1 MSAAAVT
8 RVSGAGQAPPTP
20 DIWERPG
27 AADTGLQGTIIRTH
41 SCLYVDIHNSSA
53 EGNQI
58 FLMGCSCSGSG
69 QTEQSYYPTLI
80 VSE

>member
-27 AADTGLQGTIIRTH
+27 AADTGLQGTIIGTH
-41 SCLYVDIHNSSA
+41 SCLDIQNSSA
-53 EGNQI
+53 AGNQI

>member
-20 DIWERPG
+20 DIWGEARRSRYRVTRDNHL
-27 AADTGLQGTIIRTH
+27 DTQLSI
-41 SCLYVDIHNSSA
+41 DIQNSSA

>member
-27 AADTGLQGTIIRTH
+27 AADTGLQGTIIWTH
-41 SCLYVDIHNSSA
+41 SCLDTQNSSA

-58 FLMGCSCSGSG
+58 YLIGCSG
-69 QTEQSYYPTLI
+69 QTEQSYYSTLI
-80 VSE
+80 VLV